1 MSKASINSLSQS
13 FFEENSILAEKSSSQ
28 PGVYSGQF
36 TASVIQDT
44 YLDTSGWGKGQLFI
58 NGYNIGR
65 YWPTAGPQVRIY
77 IYIAFGWVHTPKSH
91 FKNAQIDRKS
101 SSFRRF
107 LGIKHDFVVKTQ
119 VLVESM
125 PRHKI
130 C

>member
-13 FFEENSILAEKSSSQ
+13 FFEENSVLAEKSSSQ

-65 YWPTAGPQVRIY
+65 YWPTAGPQVRNIY
-77 IYIAFGWVHTPKSH
+77 CLRMGAYP
-91 FKNAQIDRKS
+91 
-101 SSFRRF
+101 
-107 LGIKHDFVVKTQ
+107 
-119 VLVESM
+119 
-125 PRHKI
+125 
-130 C
+130 

>member
-1 MSKASINSLSQS
+1 MSKASINSLSL
-13 FFEENSILAEKSSSQ
+13 FEENSVLAEKSSSQ

-77 IYIAFGWVHTPKSH
+77 ILPSNVWIHLKVTLKMLKSTESLFLFGV
-91 FKNAQIDRKS
+91 
-101 SSFRRF
+101 FRDKAVYPPPPF
-107 LGIKHDFVVKTQ
+107 IY
-119 VLVESM
+119 
-125 PRHKI
+125 
-130 C
+130 